1 MHRHV
6 APILLL
12 GLLSAPLLAGAE
24 ADRLYQ
30 QVVRPA
36 LKQQCLGC
44 HGEGNV
50 FGKLDLTSRD
60 KALAGGSR
68 GAAITPGDP
77 DASLLLQAIE
87 HRSEDFAM
95 PPGGAEKKLPEETIA
110 AVRDWI
116 AGGAPFSEDGET
128 AQKWDFK
135 EDDIWAFRP
144 IRDVAP
150 PSEGFDASAVRTPV
164 DAFVLA
170 RLAEEGIAPA
180 HRADKL
186 TLLRRV
192 SFDLTGLPP
201 TPEQADAF
209 LGDDSPDA
217 YKKLVERLLASP
229 AYGERWGRHWL
240 DVTRYADTSGYSNDF
255 ERPMAWRYRDY
266 VIRSFN
272 SDKPYNR
279 FVLEQIAGDE
289 IFPDDPE
296 AILAT
301 GFLRMGPWE
310 HTGMAVAAVTRQL
323 FLDDVTHSVGQ
334 TFLGLTLGCARCHD
348 HKFDPIPTKDYY
360 SMQAAFATTAFA
372 RRPLAFLP
380 SESTAGF
387 ETGRKRYSE
396 MIAELEAQLEELH
409 EVARRRVAQE
419 EGEEAAAKASTG
431 VLQRHLDQ
439 EEAELLKLFRKHI
452 SIHKES
458 AERFEPYA
466 FSVSSGL
473 TEPWNDVGPNGANS
487 FLTKEDY
494 INAETHVLVGGDVQA
509 PGDPVEPG
517 VLQAIARY
525 SRLPAP
531 AIPGTVDGRRAALA
545 RWIADDRN
553 PLTARVMVNRI
564 WQYHFGRAL
573 SENAN
578 NFGKTGKPP
587 THPELLDWLARFF
600 MDQGW
605 SVKAVHR
612 VILYSEAYQRS
623 AQHPDAAL
631 VAEKDPDNKLYSYFS
646 PRRLEAEE
654 LRDAMLAVSGEL
666 SDDRGGPGTYPQI
679 NTEVSR
685 QARHAMG
692 SVQPPYHPAPT
703 KRKRNRRSVY
713 SFQQRSLIDPLI
725 EGFNGANPDLTCERR
740 DASTVPT
747 QAFTLL
753 NGELSHD
760 LALEMATRIEKE
772 ADSVETQIERA
783 FERAYNRKPT
793 SEERSLAKA
802 HIEKMTALH
811 RRNPAGPRQTPP
823 PIIHTI
829 TSELTGEQFQFQ
841 QPEEVAEYEHNLHP
855 SEVEPETRALADLA
869 LALLNSNEFVYVY

>member
-1 MHRHV
+1 MPRHV
-6 APILLL
+6 TLLPLL
-12 GLLSAPLLAGAE
+12 GLLSAMLLQGAE
-24 ADRLYQ
+24 ADRLYSE
-30 QVVRPA
+30 VVRPA

-68 GAAITPGDP
+68 GPAIAPGDP

-87 HRSEDFAM
+87 HRTPELAM
-95 PPGGAEKKLPEETIA
+95 PPGGAEKKLPDATIA
-110 AVRDWI
+110 AMREWI
-116 AGGAPFSEDGET
+116 AGGAPFPENAET
-128 AQKWDFK
+128 AQKWDF
-135 EDDIWAFRP
+135 EEADIWAFRP
-144 IRDVAP
+144 VRDFAP
-150 PSEGFDASAVRTPV
+150 PTKGVDAAAVRTPV

-170 RLAEEGIAPA
+170 RLAEEKIAPA
-180 HRADKL
+180 PRADKL

-201 TPEQADAF
+201 TPEQAEAF
-209 LGDDSPDA
+209 LGDDSPGA
-217 YKKLVERLLASP
+217 YKALVEELLASP

-255 ERPMAWRYRDY
+255 ERPTAWRYRDY

-272 SDKPYNR
+272 ADKPYNR
-279 FVLEQIAGDE
+279 FVLEQISGDE

-348 HKFDPIPTKDYY
+348 HKFDPISTKDYY

-372 RRPLAFLP
+372 RRPLDFLP
-380 SESTAGF
+380 SEPTTGF
-387 ETGRKRYSE
+387 EAGRQRYQE
-396 MIAELEAQLEELH
+396 MIAELDRQLEELLD
-409 EVARRRVAQE
+409 VARERMAKT
-419 EGEEAAAKASTG
+419 EGAEAAAKANSG
-431 VLQRHLDQ
+431 VLMRQLDQ

-452 SIHKES
+452 SIHQES

-473 TEPWNDVGPNGANS
+473 NEPWNDVGPNGANS

-509 PGDPVEPG
+509 PGEAVEPG
-517 VLQAIARY
+517 ALQAIERY

-531 AIPGTVDGRRAALA
+531 AIPETLDGRRAALA

-564 WQYHFGRAL
+564 WQYHFGRAI

-623 AQHPDAAL
+623 SQHPDATL
-631 VAEKDPDNKLYSYFS
+631 VSAKDPDNKLYSYFS

-654 LRDAMLAVSGEL
+654 LRDAMLAVSAEL

-740 DASTVPT
+740 DSSTVPT

-753 NGELSHD
+753 NGEFSHD
-760 LALEMATRIEKE
+760 LALEMAARIRRETDGVE
-772 ADSVETQIERA
+772 AQIARA
-783 FERAYNRKPT
+783 FERAYGRGPT
-793 SEERSLAKA
+793 DKERSLAKA
-802 HIEKMTALH
+802 HIEKMTGLH
-811 RRNPAGPRQTPP
+811 RQNPAAPRQPPP

-855 SEVEPETRALADLA
+855 SDVEPETRALADLA

>member
-1 MHRHV
+1 MRSI
-6 APILLL
+6 AILALL
-12 GLLSAPLLAGAE
+12 VWLPPPAVLGADSDQLFLE
-24 ADRLYQ
+24 
-30 QVVRPA
+30 VVQPA

-44 HGEGNV
+44 HGEGNT
-50 FGKLDLTSRD
+50 FGKLDLTTRE

-68 GAAITPGDP
+68 GAAILPGDP
-77 DASLLLQAIE
+77 AGSLLLQAIE
-87 HRSEDFAM
+87 HATPELAM
-95 PPGGAEKKLPEETIA
+95 PPGGAEKKLAAATIE
-110 AVRDWI
+110 AVREWI
-116 AGGAPFSEDGET
+116 AGGAPYATGEA
-128 AQKWDFK
+128 AQKWDFA
-135 EDDIWAFRP
+135 EADIWAFRP
-144 IRDVAP
+144 IRDVRP
-150 PSEGFDASAVRTPV
+150 PTKNVDSVGVQTPV

-170 RLAEEGIAPA
+170 KLAEEGLAPA
-180 HRADKL
+180 ASADKL

-201 TPEQADAF
+201 TPEQVDSF
-209 LGDDSPDA
+209 LNDDSPGT
-217 YKKLVERLLASP
+217 YKALVENLLASP
-229 AYGERWGRHWL
+229 EYGERWGRHWL
-240 DVTRYADTSGYSNDF
+240 DVTRYADTAGYSNDF
-255 ERPMAWRYRDY
+255 ERPNAWRYRDY

-272 SDKPYNR
+272 QDKPYNR

-289 IFPDDPE
+289 IFPNNAE

-310 HTGMAVAAVTRQL
+310 HTGMSVAAVTRQL

-360 SMQAAFATTAFA
+360 SIQAAFGTTAFA
-372 RRPLAFLP
+372 RRPLDFLP
-380 SESTAGF
+380 YESTAGF
-387 ETGRKRYSE
+387 ETGAERYAA
-396 MIAELEAQLEELH
+396 MIGVLEEQLEELH
-409 EVARRRVAQE
+409 QTARRRLAAE
-419 EGEEAAAKASTG
+419 KGEAVAAKASTG

-452 SIHKES
+452 SVHKES
-458 AERFEPYA
+458 AARFEPTA
-466 FSVSSGL
+466 FTVTSGL
-473 TEPWNDVGPNGANS
+473 AEAWNDVGPGGENS
-487 FLTKEDY
+487 FLKKDDY
-494 INAETHVLVGGDVQA
+494 INSETFVLVGGDVQA
-509 PGDPVEPG
+509 PGEPVEPG
-517 VLQAIARY
+517 ALQAIERY
-525 SRLPAP
+525 SRLPSP
-531 AIPGTVDGRRAALA
+531 EIPDGLEGRRAALA

-578 NFGKTGKPP
+578 NFGATGKPP

-600 MDQGW
+600 IDQGW

-612 VILYSEAYQRS
+612 VILYSEAYQRGS
-623 AQHPDAAL
+623 TPIDAKL
-631 VAEKDPDNKLYSYFS
+631 VGEKDPDNKLYSFFS

-679 NTEVSR
+679 NQEVSR

-703 KRKRNRRSVY
+703 KKKRNRRSTY

-747 QAFTLL
+747 QAFSLL

-760 LALEMATRIEKE
+760 LALAMATR
-772 ADSVETQIERA
+772 VETEAATRDARIQRA
-783 FERAYNRKPT
+783 FELAYGRAP
-793 SEERSLAKA
+793 SDEERDLAKA
-802 HIEKMTALH
+802 HLEKMAALH
-811 RRNPAGPRQTPP
+811 RDNPAGPRKPPP
-823 PIIHTI
+823 PIVHTI

-841 QPEEVAEYEHNLHP
+841 QPNEVAEYEHNLHP
-855 SEVEPETRALADLA
+855 SEAGPETRALADLA